1 MKGRGEKGWVKLTP
15 SAQEKTT
22 LKKSSL
28 LTVNPIASEVSFIVT
43 LWIYDS
49 HLNNARF
56 CFIIY

>member
-1 MKGRGEKGWVKLTP
+1 MKGRGENGWVKLTP

-43 LWIYDS
+43 LWI
-49 HLNNARF
+49 
-56 CFIIY
+56 